1 MTTSAPTAPLPSDDN
16 QNHQTIDALSHI
28 LRDGS
33 EPEQCLAAQALGT
46 RPESFD
52 VLIEALRDPDP
63 DVRFDVADSLA
74 QLGDRRAIPMLMDN
88 LRDDPVG
95 EIKVAYVKALTK
107 LDAKE
112 AAPALNVLVASRGES
127 DGVSW
132 EDEYSEW
139 DDWLDVQLASVDA
152 LGAIGSAS
160 DVDTLVAAIT
170 DEHGQDLW
178 AQGTRALAGIGDA
191 GCLALQALCET
202 APTLARQRIATSLIG
217 AQSETARTLLS
228 QLCQDGNTDVRIAA
242 LQAAAARGEID
253 LCRIGI
259 EDASPDVREAA
270 IGIIAA
276 ADTKIAGRLLDDIAP
291 KVRIAAYRAIAEQG
305 RKRNGLDLTG
315 RVERALRTATPE
327 LLAVMVSAM
336 AVAEPDDAGEV
347 LEDIANHPATDPQ
360 VRRVALRALA
370 DIETKKSISLLTEA
384 ASDKRQD
391 VRLEAI
397 AGLGRI
403 SARKSKQSA
412 PALSVLASA
421 IDGSL
426 IEVPDGWQA
435 EDDTIVSLPPR
446 MGRQA
451 AGEDGDTAI
460 KIDREGNIVTKAPDA
475 EEAIEAKDTEET
487 DNASDVEDEPVLE
500 APPPLSTL
508 DAILAPQAQV
518 HVATESVEIAD
529 EDLPFLEMATSR
541 PGKRKVAV
549 DQTVPAHLDVRRL
562 AARIASDT
570 SDETLVLPL
579 TRALGEKD
587 EELAVTAA
595 SSLAALGEAG
605 VDISPATPQLL
616 EHAGRSDANTRRLA
630 VVALGHIPG
639 EATAKTI
646 QHAMKDSSGPV
657 RAAALGAASQRSD
670 IAFEIGDVFSD
681 PERRVRLAAARLI
694 STRHDSNTIDT
705 LLDIALA
712 DGGVHKQEVANL
724 LVQSGSSATIRLMDR
739 VKSASPQDRLLL
751 LAMARTLMGQRVSA
765 VA

>member
-1 MTTSAPTAPLPSDDN
+1 MTTLTQPAPLPSDDI

-28 LRDGS
+28 LREGS

-52 VLIEALRDPDP
+52 ALIEALRDPDP
-63 DVRFDVADSLA
+63 DVRFDVAASLA
-74 QLGDRRAIPMLMDN
+74 QLGDRRAIPMLLDN

-112 AAPALNVLVASRGES
+112 AAPTLNVLVAGRGES
-127 DGVSW
+127 NGIAW

-139 DDWLDVQLASVDA
+139 DDWLDVQLASIEA
-152 LGAIGSAS
+152 LGAIGSVAN
-160 DVDTLVAAIT
+160 VGALVAAIT
-170 DEHGQDLW
+170 DEDGQDLW

-191 GCLALQALCET
+191 GCLALQKLCET
-202 APTLARQRIATSLIG
+202 APTLARQRIATSLIA
-217 AQSETARTLLS
+217 AQSEMARTLLS

-253 LCRIGI
+253 LCRIGV

-291 KVRIAAYRAIAEQG
+291 KVRIAAYRAISEQG

-315 RVERALRTATPE
+315 RVERALRTASPE

-370 DIETKKSISLLTEA
+370 DIETKKCVSLLAQA

-403 SARKSKQSA
+403 SARKSKRSA
-412 PALSVLASA
+412 QALSVLASA

-426 IEVPDGWQA
+426 IEVPEGWQA

-460 KIDREGNIVTKAPDA
+460 KIDREGNIVTKTPEAEDA
-475 EEAIEAKDTEET
+475 KNAEKVDTTPEI
-487 DNASDVEDEPVLE
+487 EDEPVFA

-518 HVATESVEIAD
+518 HVASESVEIAD

-570 SDETLVLPL
+570 SDESLVLPL
-579 TRALGEKD
+579 TRALGVKD

-595 SSLAALGEAG
+595 SSLAALGEAR
-605 VDISPATPQLL
+605 VNISPATPQLL

-630 VVALGHIPG
+630 VIALGHVPG

-646 QHAMKDSSGPV
+646 QHAMKDASGPV
-657 RAAALGAASQRSD
+657 RAAALVAASKRSD
-670 IAFEIGDVFSD
+670 IEFELSDIFSD

-694 STRHDSNTIDT
+694 SSRRDSDTIDT

-712 DGGVHKQEVANL
+712 DGGVHKQEIANL
-724 LVQSGSSATIRLMDR
+724 LVHSGSSATTRLMDR
-739 VKSASPQDRLLL
+739 VKSASLQDRLLL
-751 LAMARTLMGQRVSA
+751 LAMARTLMGQQISA
-765 VA
+765 VS

>member
-1 MTTSAPTAPLPSDDN
+1 MTTPTTPAPLPSDDIQN
-16 QNHQTIDALSHI
+16 QHSVDALSDI
-28 LRDGS
+28 LREGS

-52 VLIEALRDPDP
+52 ALIGALRDPDP
-63 DVRFDVADSLA
+63 DIRFDVADALA
-74 QLGDRRAIPMLMDN
+74 RLGDRRAIPMLLDN
-88 LRDDPVG
+88 LREDPVG

-107 LDAKE
+107 LDAKD
-112 AAPALNVLVASRGES
+112 AAPILRVLVAGRGEG

-139 DDWLDVQLASVDA
+139 DDWLDIQLASVDA
-152 LGAIGSAS
+152 LGTIGSAA

-178 AQGTRALAGIGDA
+178 AQGTHALASLGDA
-191 GCLALQALCET
+191 GCLALQTLCET
-202 APTLARQRIATSLIG
+202 APTLARQRIATSLIA
-217 AQSETARTLLS
+217 AQSEVARTLLS

-242 LQAAAARGEID
+242 LQSAASRGDID

-291 KVRIAAYRAIAEQG
+291 KVRIATYRAISEQG

-315 RVERALRTATPE
+315 RVERALRTATPD
-327 LLAVMVSAM
+327 LLSAMVSAM
-336 AVAEPDDAGEV
+336 AVAEPDTAGEV
-347 LEDIANHPATDPQ
+347 LEDIANHPATEPQ

-370 DIETKKSISLLTEA
+370 DIETKKCVSLLTEA

-397 AGLGRI
+397 AGLGRMA
-403 SARKSKQSA
+403 ARKSKRSA
-412 PALSVLASA
+412 SALSVLATA
-421 IDGSL
+421 IDGTL
-426 IEVPDGWQA
+426 VEAPDGWQA
-435 EDDTIVSLPPR
+435 DDHTIVSLPPR

-451 AGEDGDTAI
+451 AGEDGDTPI
-460 KIDREGNIVTKAPDA
+460 KIDRAGNIVAKAPEA
-475 EEAIEAKDTEET
+475 EEPDEADSTSE
-487 DNASDVEDEPVLE
+487 AEDEPVVE

-518 HVATESVEIAD
+518 HVETESVEIAE

-549 DQTVPAHLDVRRL
+549 DQSVPAHLDVRRL

-570 SDETLVLPL
+570 SDESLVLPL
-579 TRALGEKD
+579 TRALSVKD
-587 EELAVTAA
+587 DDLAVTAA
-595 SSLAALGEAG
+595 SSLASLGDAG
-605 VDISPATPQLL
+605 VDISPATPQLV

-630 VVALGHIPG
+630 VTALGYIPG
-639 EATAKTI
+639 DATAKTI
-646 QHAMKDSSGPV
+646 QHAMKDPSGTV
-657 RAAALGAASQRSD
+657 RAAALVSASNRSD
-670 IAFEIGDVFSD
+670 IEFEMRDIFSD
-681 PERRVRLAAARLI
+681 PERRVRLAAARMI
-694 STRHDSNTIDT
+694 SDRRDSDTIDT

-712 DGGVHKQEVANL
+712 DGGVHKQEIANM
-724 LVQSGSSATIRLMDR
+724 LVNTGSAATTRLMDR
-739 VKSASPQDRLLL
+739 VKDASPQDRLML
-751 LAMARTLMGQRVSA
+751 LAMARTLMGHGTSA
-765 VA
+765 IA

>member
-1 MTTSAPTAPLPSDDN
+1 MTTPTPLAPLPSDDI

-28 LRDGS
+28 LREGS

-46 RPESFD
+46 QPESFD
-52 VLIEALRDPDP
+52 ALIEALRDPDP

-74 QLGDRRAIPMLMDN
+74 QLGDRRAIPMLLDN

-95 EIKVAYVKALTK
+95 EIKVAYVKALKK
-107 LDAKE
+107 LDAKD
-112 AAPALNVLVASRGES
+112 ATPILNALVVGRGES

-139 DDWLDVQLASVDA
+139 DDWLDVQLASIDA
-152 LGAIGSAS
+152 LGTIGSAS
-160 DVDTLVAAIT
+160 DATALVAAIR
-170 DEHGQDLW
+170 DEDGQDLW
-178 AQGTRALAGIGDA
+178 AQGTRALAGLGGA
-191 GCLALQALCET
+191 GCRALQTLCET
-202 APTLARQRIATSLIG
+202 APVLARQRIATSLIA
-217 AQSETARTLLS
+217 AQSDVARTLLS
-228 QLCQDGNTDVRIAA
+228 ELCQDSNTDVRIAA
-242 LQAAAARGEID
+242 LHSAAARGDID

-259 EDASPDVREAA
+259 EDTSPDVREAA

-276 ADTKIAGRLLDDIAP
+276 ADTKIAGRLIDDIAP
-291 KVRIAAYRAIAEQG
+291 KVRIAAYRAISEQG
-305 RKRNGLDLTG
+305 RKRNGLDLSG

-327 LLAVMVSAM
+327 LLAAMVSAM

-370 DIETKKSISLLTEA
+370 NIETKKGLSLLTEA

-403 SARKSKQSA
+403 SAQKSKRSA
-412 PALSVLASA
+412 SALSVLATA

-426 IEVPDGWQA
+426 IEVPDGWQDD
-435 EDDTIVSLPPR
+435 DDTIVSLPPR

-460 KIDREGNIVTKAPDA
+460 KIDREGNIVTKAPEA
-475 EEAIEAKDTEET
+475 EDTKDSEQADTAPE
-487 DNASDVEDEPVLE
+487 VEDEPVVE
-500 APPPLSTL
+500 APPPPLSTL

-518 HVATESVEIAD
+518 HVAAESVEIAD

-570 SDETLVLPL
+570 SDESLVLPL

-605 VDISPATPQLL
+605 IDISPATPQLL
-616 EHAGRSDANTRRLA
+616 EQAGRSDANTRRLA
-630 VVALGHIPG
+630 IAAIGHIPG
-639 EATAKTI
+639 DATARTI
-646 QHAMKDSSGPV
+646 QHAMKDPAGPV
-657 RAAALGAASQRSD
+657 RAAALVAASNRSD
-670 IAFEIGDVFSD
+670 IEFEMSDIFSD
-681 PERRVRLAAARLI
+681 PERRVRLAAARMI
-694 STRHDSNTIDT
+694 SNRRDSDAIDT
-705 LLDIALA
+705 LLDVALA
-712 DGGVHKQEVANL
+712 DGGVHKQEIANL
-724 LVQSGSSATIRLMDR
+724 LVNSGGAAATRLMDR
-739 VKSASPQDRLLL
+739 VTSASPQDRLML
-751 LAMARTLMGQRVSA
+751 LAMARTLMGQRVST
-765 VA
+765 VS

>member
-1 MTTSAPTAPLPSDDN
+1 MTTSLPSAPLPSDDV
-16 QNHQTIDALSHI
+16 QNHHTVDALSHI
-28 LRDGS
+28 LREGS

-52 VLIEALRDPDP
+52 TLIEALREPDP
-63 DVRFDVADSLA
+63 DVRFDVADALA

-88 LRDDPVG
+88 LREDPVG

-107 LDAKE
+107 LDAKD
-112 AAPALNVLVASRGES
+112 AAPLLNALVGNRGES
-127 DGVSW
+127 VGVSW

-139 DDWLDVQLASVDA
+139 DDWLDVQLAAIEA
-152 LGAIGSAS
+152 LGTIGSAG
-160 DVDTLVAAIT
+160 DVDSLVAAIR

-178 AQGTRALAGIGDA
+178 AQGTHALAGLGDA
-191 GCLALQALCET
+191 GCLALQKLCET
-202 APTLARQRIATSLIG
+202 APVLARQRIATSLIA
-217 AQSETARTLLS
+217 AQSGIARTLLS
-228 QLCQDGNTDVRIAA
+228 ELCQDSNTDVRIAA
-242 LQAAAARGEID
+242 LQSAAARGDID

-291 KVRIAAYRAIAEQG
+291 KVRIATYRAISEQG

-327 LLAVMVSAM
+327 LLAAMVSAM

-347 LEDIANHPATDPQ
+347 LEDIANHPSTDPQ

-370 DIETKKSISLLTEA
+370 DIETKKCVSFLTDA

-391 VRLEAI
+391 IRLEAI

-403 SARKSKQSA
+403 AARKSKQSGL
-412 PALSVLASA
+412 ALSVLATA
-421 IDGSL
+421 IDGTL

-451 AGEDGDTAI
+451 AGEDGDTPI
-460 KIDREGNIVTKAPDA
+460 KIDRAGNIVTKAPEA
-475 EEAIEAKDTEET
+475 EEPEEADSISEA
-487 DNASDVEDEPVLE
+487 DDEPVVE

-518 HVATESVEIAD
+518 HVETESVEIAD

-549 DQTVPAHLDVRRL
+549 DQSVPAHLDVRRL

-570 SDETLVLPL
+570 SDESLVLPL
-579 TRALGEKD
+579 TRALSEKD
-587 EELAVTAA
+587 DELAVTAA
-595 SSLAALGEAG
+595 SSLAALGAAG

-616 EHAGRSDANTRRLA
+616 EQAGRSDGNTRRLA
-630 VVALGHIPG
+630 VAAIGHIPG
-639 EATAKTI
+639 DATAKTI
-646 QHAMKDSSGPV
+646 QHAMKDPSGPV
-657 RAAALGAASQRSD
+657 RAAALVAGSNRSD
-670 IAFEIGDVFSD
+670 IEFEMSDIFTD
-681 PERRVRLAAARLI
+681 PERRVRLAAARMI
-694 STRHDSNTIDT
+694 SDRRDSNTIDT

-712 DGGVHKQEVANL
+712 DGGVHKQEIANM
-724 LVQSGSSATIRLMDR
+724 LVKSGDAATTRLMDR
-739 VKSASPQDRLLL
+739 VKNASPQDRLML